1 MFHYTNAYLYEIQG
15 LRVTEILE
23 SQTETQVEV
32 SLRYLHQHSTFL
44 DQNLAHSLCMKSLLG
59 IWSRDQKHMEAPES
73 SSYPSNFL
81 EMSYLLILEHKYYYF
96 KWLDKENNVSE
107 KKSRGKTHDP
117 MIK

>member
-23 SQTETQVEV
+23 SQTETQFEV
-32 SLRYLHQHSTFL
+32 SLRFLHHYSTFL

-81 EMSYLLILEHKYYYF
+81 GTYLMKCQPMSTM
-96 KWLDKENNVSE
+96 
-107 KKSRGKTHDP
+107 GT
-117 MIK
+117 